1 MELGLIL
8 QALGHHSSHVIE
20 LGRRGIGDGDHVRSL
35 REFDADW
42 FLTSD
47 QFREQHVWTDVY
59 TTLAAGAGRVVRLR
73 PRKRATQVP
82 GGLVA
87 YLARYLVDA
96 YDEWAPSLQVE
107 EIALIDLGRG
117 RRVGSSGPTS
127 FRVYTRSEVGQ
138 ILQQGLFSGGGPRQR
153 PVTPR
158 RGRSRS

>member
-1 MELGLIL
+1 MELGLVL
-8 QALGHHSSHVIE
+8 RALGHDSSHVIE
-20 LGRRGIGDGDHVRSL
+20 LGRRGIGDGEHVRAL
-35 REFDADW
+35 RELDADW

-73 PRKRATQVP
+73 PRRRATRVD

-87 YLARYLVDA
+87 YLTRYLVDA
-96 YDEWAPSLQVE
+96 YDDWAPSLMSE
-107 EIALIDLGRG
+107 DSALIDLGRG

-138 ILQQGLFSGGGPRQR
+138 ILQQGLFAGGGPRQR

-158 RGRSRS
+158 RGRSRN